1 MDSRVARLQ
10 ARADSFLFQPFLE
23 DIYRITFLLSD
34 CFLDPEIAKST
45 HLPFQFIDQIFKCG
59 RVPETGAKPRISNAK
74 DIRTHAFSVL
84 YPARRLRRGAVQE
97 APPVKKDGR
106 NSRIGTKRRRRSYR
120 DTPGSPQ
127 SAVNRKTKETA
138 SGKQTDNRF
147 LFHNFRVVSRA
158 FGGTAPNSRA
168 FRVNSKRDHAQQNQ
182 HS

>member
-10 ARADSFLFQPFLE
+10 ARADGFLFQPFLE
-23 DIYRITFLLSD
+23 NIYRIRFLLSD

-74 DIRTHAFSVL
+74 DTHAFSVL

-127 SAVNRKTKETA
+127 SAVNRETRETA
-138 SGKQTDNRF
+138 FGNKKTQF
-147 LFHNFRVVSRA
+147 LFHKFRVVSRA

-168 FRVNSKRDHAQQNQ
+168 FRVNPKADHARQKQ

>member
-1 MDSRVARLQ
+1 MDSHVARLQ
-10 ARADSFLFQPFLE
+10 ARADGFLFQSFLVKIYTESHFSFQIVFLTLKLRNRPIFPFNLS
-23 DIYRITFLLSD
+23 IRFSNAVGFL
-34 CFLDPEIAKST
+34 K
-45 HLPFQFIDQIFKCG
+45 
-59 RVPETGAKPRISNAK
+59 GAKREYLTP
-74 DIRTHAFSVL
+74 DTHAFSVL

-97 APPVKKDGR
+97 APPVKRDGR
-106 NSRIGTKRRRRSYR
+106 NSRIGSKRRRRSYR

-127 SAVNRKTKETA
+127 SAVNRETKETA

>member
-1 MDSRVARLQ
+1 MLQ
-10 ARADSFLFQPFLE
+10 GCKQERTVSSFNPFLK
-23 DIYRITFLLSD
+23 IYTESHFSFQIVFLTLKLRNRPIFPFNLSIR
-34 CFLDPEIAKST
+34 F
-45 HLPFQFIDQIFKCG
+45 
-59 RVPETGAKPRISNAK
+59 SNAVGFLK
-74 DIRTHAFSVL
+74 LAPNREKYPTPDTHAFSVL

-127 SAVNRKTKETA
+127 SAVNGKRGKRAFGNKKT
-138 SGKQTDNRF
+138 QF
-147 LFHNFRVVSRA
+147 LFHKFRVVSRA

-168 FRVNSKRDHAQQNQ
+168 FRVNPKADHARQKQ